1 MSKDCLIRFM
11 DNQKI
16 DGNYT
21 ITNEDVNYP
30 FTNALSQLRSRIFRT
45 TGTSFTLTCDMTFPD
60 KINTLILFAPLG
72 DPLGISRE
80 AVIKLRADNVNVWDS
95 PELDI
100 EIDMV
105 VDDKLVYF
113 TNTDLDTYYRF
124 WQVSIEDPTNTNG
137 YLEFAYIYLGDYL
150 TTTVRNLAPKFQWE
164 QVHTVRESR
173 ALDGTS
179 YFDSRYKYDR
189 LKATKFSYVNSEDRE
204 LLQDLY
210 NRKGKDLSFP
220 ICVDPTSVI
229 SNNKEELTKL
239 VRFATNFNATQQ
251 SQERYNLSMSFN
263 EVI

>member
-16 DGNYT
+16 DDYVVE
-21 ITNEDVNYP
+21 NEDVNYP
-30 FTNALSQLRSRIFRT
+30 FVNALSEFRSKIFRT

-60 KINTLILFAPLG
+60 KINTLIIFAPLG
-72 DPLGISRE
+72 DPLGISKE
-80 AVIKLRADNVNVWDS
+80 AVIKLRADNVNVWTN

-100 EIDMV
+100 EIDLV

-113 TNTDLDTYYRF
+113 TNTELDTYYRF
-124 WQVSIEDPTNTNG
+124 WQVSIEDPASSLG
-137 YLEFAYIYLGDYL
+137 YIEFGYIYLGDYL
-150 TTTVRNLAPKFQWE
+150 TTTVRNLAPKFAWE
-164 QVHTVRESR
+164 QVHKVKESK

-179 YFDSRYKYDR
+179 YFDSRYKYDTLR
-189 LKATKFSYVNSEDRE
+189 STKFSYVDATDRA

-220 ICVDPTSVI
+220 ICVDPTSII

-239 VRFATNFNATQQ
+239 VRFGSNFRSNHE